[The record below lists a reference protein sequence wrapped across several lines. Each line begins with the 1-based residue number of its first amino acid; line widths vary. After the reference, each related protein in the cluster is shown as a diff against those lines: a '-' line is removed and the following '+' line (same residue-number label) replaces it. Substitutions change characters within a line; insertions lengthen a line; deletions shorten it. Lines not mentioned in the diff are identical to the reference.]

1 MRKYLTIALAAFLA
15 VAVASVAYARTDIQ
29 TIKVK
34 VTPSKLDKKKF
45 KPGAKLF
52 VDIDTVPDDELTPN
66 LDQPP
71 SATRT
76 RVDFSSNLTFN
87 PKAVPQCKV
96 TSAEIQNQTRED
108 AIKLCGKK
116 SVVSLDNGTDATL
129 QFDPDQSSPGTT
141 PVELKV
147 AVTAFNGKE
156 KNTLY
161 LHTDPEGIA
170 TKPVLVGKLKKGPKG
185 YSKTLDVTVP
195 ATPPFSISEFRTTVK
210 SGAYISARCKEKVA
224 TYQARTTYSNH
235 PSTKATALVK
245 CKRK

>member
-1 MRKYLTIALAAFLA
+1 MRKYLTIALAAVLA
-15 VAVASVAYARTDIQ
+15 VAVASVASARTDIQ

-34 VTPSKLDKKKF
+34 VTPSELDKKKF
-45 KPGAKLF
+45 EPGAKLF

-76 RVDFSSNLTFN
+76 RVDFSSNLRFN
-87 PKAVPQCKV
+87 TNAVPQCKV
-96 TSAEIQNQTRED
+96 TDSQIQNED
-108 AIKLCGKK
+108 KKTATKKCGKK

-129 QFDPDQSSPGTT
+129 DFDPDPAAPDTT
-141 PVELKV
+141 PVQLKV
-147 AVTAFNGKE
+147 QVTAFNGKE
-156 KNTLY
+156 KNTIY